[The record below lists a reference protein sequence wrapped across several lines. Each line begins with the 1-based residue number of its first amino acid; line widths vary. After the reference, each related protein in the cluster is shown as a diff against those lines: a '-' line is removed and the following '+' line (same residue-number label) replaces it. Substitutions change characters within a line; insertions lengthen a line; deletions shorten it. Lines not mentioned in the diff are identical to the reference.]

1 MEKLF
6 VAAALFALMLWI
18 WSEYFR
24 AIPDLEQTGVLKNFQ
39 VVSTDTMSGQF
50 MVLDKRY
57 YSAGQRFLH
66 PAAPTVVGGFQD
78 LAYVSN
84 IDLLLSSGS
93 QSRDALKQLLEWS
106 QQQRCFTV
114 QNSKMSATQFEQRK
128 AELQNVS
135 VIAASKQVAD
145 QIRRVKT
152 GQRIQIRGEWVEVNS
167 TKTGRPYS
175 TVDFQSQNPC
185 GILKINSI
193 STLN

>member
-24 AIPDLEQTGVLKNFQ
+24 AIPDLEQVGVLKNFQ

-50 MVLDKRY
+50 TVLDKRY

-84 IDLLLSSGS
+84 IDLLLSSGE

-106 QQQRCFTV
+106 QQKRCFSV
-114 QNSKMSATQFEQRK
+114 QNSKMSATQFEQHK

-152 GQRIQIRGEWVEVNS
+152 GQRIQIQGEWVEVNS
-167 TKTGRPYS
+167 IKTGRPYS

-185 GILKINSI
+185 GILKINAI

>member
-24 AIPDLEQTGVLKNFQ
+24 AIPDLEQVGVLKNFQ
-39 VVSTDTMSGQF
+39 VISTDSMSGQF
-50 MVLDKRY
+50 TLLDKRY

-84 IDLLLSSGS
+84 IDLLLSSGE

-106 QQQRCFTV
+106 QQKRCFSV
-114 QNSKMSATQFEQRK
+114 QNSKMSATQFEQHK

-152 GQRIQIRGEWVEVNS
+152 GQRIQIQGEWVEVNS
-167 TKTGRPYS
+167 IKTGRPYS

-185 GILKINSI
+185 GILKINAI

>member
-24 AIPDLEQTGVLKNFQ
+24 AIPDLEQAGVLKNFQ
-39 VVSTDTMSGQF
+39 VVSTDSISGQF
-50 MVLDKRY
+50 VVLDKRY

-106 QQQRCFTV
+106 QQKRCFTV
-114 QNSKMSATQFEQRK
+114 QNSKMTATQFEQRK

-152 GQRIQIRGEWVEVNS
+152 GQRIQIQGEWVEVNS
-167 TKTGRPYS
+167 TQTGRPYS

-185 GILKINSI
+185 GILKINVI

>member
-24 AIPDLEQTGVLKNFQ
+24 AIPDLEQAGVLKNFQ
-39 VVSTDTMSGQF
+39 VVSTDSISGQF
-50 MVLDKRY
+50 VVLDKRY

-84 IDLLLSSGS
+84 IDLLLSSGE

-106 QQQRCFTV
+106 QQKRCFSV
-114 QNSKMSATQFEQRK
+114 QNSKMSATQFEQHK

-152 GQRIQIRGEWVEVNS
+152 GQRIQIQGEWVEVNS
-167 TKTGRPYS
+167 TQTGRPYS

-185 GILKINSI
+185 GILKINVI